1 MMNKL
6 LLYFSKI
13 QAKELPKLEA
23 FVRSPFFNSDQAVLK
38 MMVDLIG
45 LWPDLPEQKEELYA
59 LAYPNEPYDAK
70 EFRYLISNS
79 AALISRFWSIQSY
92 EKNKPQMLLDQMTIY
107 SEKELDK
114 SYRQTVRKW
123 EVLENKSKSNF
134 QDWYWYDLRFK
145 QIKEVEFGRK
155 KIRHFDQNIT
165 SLVTALDKYYYLH
178 RLSSA
183 CSILDRQAIF
193 KDDNTPL
200 PPDWFSYL
208 KARNL
213 FEDPLIETYYV
224 LWEML
229 NYPEEKKH
237 FEKFLLQLNLPE
249 LGSNLSSLRPLYLA
263 AVNYSLRKLRQGKQ
277 EYREI
282 ALQLYSEAIERKILI
297 ENGVLS
303 PWSFGNVV
311 KLATQL
317 HRYDWAIEFIETKVN
332 LLPDSFKK
340 DALHFN
346 LAQVNYVTKDFE
358 AAQNHLLKVS
368 YSDLNYYLGARILL
382 SKIYF
387 ELNDEEPLL
396 SLISSFTIFL
406 KRNKDLSPNIKNS
419 CLGFCDVLYQLI
431 RKHNKHFAKLEAK
444 IKEMPFLAERDW
456 LMLRWSELE
465 VELG

>member
-1 MMNKL
+1 MLNKL

-13 QAKELPKLEA
+13 QAEELSKLDA
-23 FVRSPFFNSDQAVLK
+23 FVRSPFFNTDQAVLK

-45 LWPDLPEQKEELYA
+45 LWPNLPQQKEELFA
-59 LAYPNEPYDAK
+59 LAYPNEPYNAK
-70 EFRYLISNS
+70 EFRYLISDS
-79 AALISRFWSIQSY
+79 AALIGRFWSIQFY
-92 EKNKPQMLLDQMTIY
+92 EKNQPQKLLDQMAIY

-114 SYRQTVRKW
+114 SYRQVIRKW
-123 EVLENKSKSNF
+123 EILDEKPKSNI

-145 QIKEVEFGRK
+145 QIEEVEFGRK
-155 KIRHFDQNIT
+155 NVRYFDQNIT
-165 SLVTALDKYYYLH
+165 DLATSLDKYYYLH

-183 CSILDRQAIF
+183 CSILDRKAIF
-193 KDDNTPL
+193 EGGSNPL
-200 PPDWFSYL
+200 PPDWFIYL
-208 KARNL
+208 KAHNL

-237 FEKFLLQLNLPE
+237 FDKFLLQLNHPE
-249 LGSNLSSLRPLYLA
+249 LASDPSSLRPLYIA

-282 ALQLYSEAIERKILI
+282 ALQLYSEAIERKILL

-317 HRYDWAIEFIETKVN
+317 HRYDWTIEFIETKAE
-332 LLPDSFKK
+332 LLSNTFRK

-346 LAQVNYVTKDFE
+346 LAEVNYATKDYE
-358 AAQNHLLKVS
+358 AAQDHLLKVS

-382 SKIYF
+382 AKIYY
-387 ELNDEEPLL
+387 ELNNEEPLL
-396 SLISSFTIFL
+396 SLISAFTIFL
-406 KRNKDLSPNIKNS
+406 KRNKDLSSNIKDS

-431 RKHNKHFAKLEAK
+431 RKHPKHFATLESK
-444 IKEMPFLAERDW
+444 IKESSFLAERDW
-456 LMLRWSELE
+456 LLLRWRELE
-465 VELG
+465 VQ

>member
-1 MMNKL
+1 MSNKL

-23 FVRSPFFNSDQAVLK
+23 FVRSPYFNTDQAVLK

-45 LWPDLPEQKEELYA
+45 VWPDLPEQKEELYA
-59 LAYPNEPYDAK
+59 LAYPNEPYNAK
-70 EFRYLISNS
+70 EFRYLISDS
-79 AALISRFWSIQSY
+79 AALISRFWSIQFY
-92 EKNKPQMLLDQMTIY
+92 EKNKPQKLLDQMAIY
-107 SEKELDK
+107 SEKQLDK
-114 SYRQTVRKW
+114 SYRQVIRKW
-123 EVLENKSKSNF
+123 EVLENNPKSNF

-165 SLVTALDKYYYLH
+165 SLVTSLDKYYYLH

-183 CSILDRQAIF
+183 CSILDRKTIF
-193 KDDNTPL
+193 EGVSKPL
-200 PPDWFSYL
+200 PPDWFSYI
-208 KARNL
+208 KTHNL

-237 FEKFLLQLNLPE
+237 FEKFLLQLNHPE
-249 LGSNLSSLRPLYLA
+249 LESDFSSLRPLYLA

-282 ALQLYSEAIERKILI
+282 ALQLYSEAIERKILM
-297 ENGVLS
+297 ENGELS

-317 HRYDWAIEFIETKVN
+317 HRYDWAIEFIETKAK

-346 LAQVNYVTKDFE
+346 LAEVNYATKNFE
-358 AAQNHLLKVS
+358 AAQDHLLKVS

-382 SKIYF
+382 AKIYY
-387 ELNDEEPLL
+387 EINDEEPLL
-396 SLISSFTIFL
+396 SLISAFTIFL
-406 KRNKDLSPNIKNS
+406 KRNKDLSPNIKDS
-419 CLGFCDVLYQLI
+419 CLSFCDVLYQLI
-431 RKHNKHFAKLEAK
+431 RKHAKHLAKLESK
-444 IKEMPFLAERDW
+444 IMNSPFLAERDW
-456 LMLRWSELE
+456 LMLRWAELK
-465 VELG
+465 V

>member
-1 MMNKL
+1 MPNKL

-13 QAKELPKLEA
+13 QARELPKLEA
-23 FVRSPFFNSDQAVLK
+23 FVRSPFFNTNQAVLK
-38 MMVDLIG
+38 MMVDLISV
-45 LWPDLPEQKEELYA
+45 WPDLPKQKEELYA
-59 LAYPNEPYDAK
+59 LAYPNESYNAK
-70 EFRYLISNS
+70 EFRYLISDS
-79 AALISRFWSIQSY
+79 AALISRFWSIQFY
-92 EKNKPQMLLDQMTIY
+92 EKNKPQQLLDQMAIY

-114 SYRQTVRKW
+114 SYRQVIRKW
-123 EVLENKSKSNF
+123 EVLKNNPKSNF

-165 SLVTALDKYYYLH
+165 SLVTSLDKYYYLH

-183 CSILDRQAIF
+183 CSILDRKTIF
-193 KDDNTPL
+193 EGVNKPL
-200 PPDWFSYL
+200 PPNWFSYL
-208 KARNL
+208 KAHNL

-237 FEKFLLQLNLPE
+237 FEKFLLKLNHPE
-249 LGSNLSSLRPLYLA
+249 LESDLSSLHPLYLA

-297 ENGVLS
+297 ENGALS

-317 HRYDWAIEFIETKVN
+317 HRYDWAIEFIETKAK

-346 LAQVNYVTKDFE
+346 LAEVNYVTKDFE

-382 SKIYF
+382 SKIYY

-406 KRNKDLSPNIKNS
+406 KRNKDLSPNIKDS

-431 RKHNKHFAKLEAK
+431 RKHPKHFATLESK
-444 IKEMPFLAERDW
+444 IKESSFLAERDW
-456 LMLRWSELE
+456 LLLRWAELK
-465 VELG
+465 V

>member
-1 MMNKL
+1 MINKL

-13 QAKELPKLEA
+13 QAEELPKLEA
-23 FVRSPFFNSDQAVLK
+23 FVRSPFFNTDEAVQK

-70 EFRYLISNS
+70 EFRYLISDS
-79 AALISRFWSIQSY
+79 AALISRFWSIQFY
-92 EKNKPQMLLDQMTIY
+92 EKNQPRKLLDQMAIY

-114 SYRQTVRKW
+114 SYRQVVRKW
-123 EVLENKSKSNF
+123 EVLENKPKSDF

-155 KIRHFDQNIT
+155 KVRQFDQNIT
-165 SLVTALDKYYYLH
+165 SLVTSLDKYYYLH

-183 CSILDRQAIF
+183 CVILDRKAIF
-193 KDDNTPL
+193 EGDSTPL
-200 PPDWFSYL
+200 PPEWFSYL
-208 KARNL
+208 KTHNL

-229 NYPEEKKH
+229 NYPEEEKH
-237 FEKFLLQLNLPE
+237 FEKFLLQLNHSE
-249 LGSNLSSLRPLYLA
+249 LANDLSSLRSLYMA
-263 AVNYSLRKLRQGKQ
+263 AVNYSLRKLRQGEK

-282 ALQLYSEAIERKILI
+282 ALQLYTEAIEKKILL
-297 ENGVLS
+297 ENGELS

-317 HRYDWAIEFIETKVN
+317 HRYDWAIEFIETKAK
-332 LLPDSFKK
+332 LLSDTFRK

-346 LAQVNYVTKDFE
+346 LAEINYVTKDFE
-358 AAQNHLLKVS
+358 AAQDHLLKVT

-382 SKIYF
+382 AKIYY

-396 SLISSFTIFL
+396 SLISAFTIFL
-406 KRNKDLSPNIKNS
+406 KRNKDLSPNIKDS

-431 RKHNKHFAKLEAK
+431 RKHAKHFATLESK
-444 IKEMPFLAERDW
+444 IKESPFLAERDW
-456 LMLRWSELE
+456 LMLRWAELA
-465 VELG
+465 VG